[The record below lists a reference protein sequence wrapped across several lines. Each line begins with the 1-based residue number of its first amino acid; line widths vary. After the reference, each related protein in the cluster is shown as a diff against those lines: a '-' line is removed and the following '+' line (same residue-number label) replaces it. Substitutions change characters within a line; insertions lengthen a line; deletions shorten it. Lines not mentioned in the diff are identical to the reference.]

1 MNEDKKN
8 ITLNLN
14 MFTGL
19 CKLGFFTMNTPNGR
33 SDLQFYKTDITD
45 LINGK
50 IVEKSD
56 YTQDYN
62 FVLIPIDK
70 VDLIETIK
78 RSPIFME
85 LASTL

>member
-1 MNEDKKN
+1 MSEKIN
-8 ITLNLN
+8 ISLNLN

-19 CKLGFFTMNTPNGR
+19 CKLGFFSMNTTNGR
-33 SDLQFYKTDITD
+33 SDLQFYKNDIVD
-45 LINGK
+45 LYNGK

-56 YTQDYN
+56 YTKVYN
-62 FVLIPIDK
+62 FTLIPLDK

-85 LASTL
+85 LAEKL

>member
-1 MNEDKKN
+1 MNEEMN
-8 ITLNLN
+8 ISLNLN

-19 CKLGFFTMNTPNGR
+19 CKLGFFTMNTTNGR
-33 SDLQFYKTDITD
+33 SDLQFYKTDIMD

-56 YTQDYN
+56 YTHNYN
-62 FVLIPIDK
+62 FVLVPIDK
-70 VDLIETIK
+70 VDLVETIK

>member
-1 MNEDKKN
+1 MNEVN
-8 ITLNLN
+8 ISLNLN

-33 SDLQFYKTDITD
+33 SDLQFYKTDIND
-45 LINGK
+45 LVNGK

-56 YTQDYN
+56 YTQVYN
-62 FVLIPIDK
+62 FALLPIDK
-70 VDLIETIK
+70 VDLVETVK
-78 RSPIFME
+78 RSPIFMD